1 MVVWVFLAVSFPGVK
16 RKPPAVILIGPG
28 GFSLVGD
35 NMVNQFLDLIT
46 SLDYSNTIVSFVLG
60 AALIFG
66 CFVLIGRM
74 LHV

>member
-1 MVVWVFLAVSFPGVK
+1 
-16 RKPPAVILIGPG
+16 
-28 GFSLVGD
+28 
-35 NMVNQFLDLIT
+35 MVNQFLDLIT

-60 AALIFG
+60 ASLIFG